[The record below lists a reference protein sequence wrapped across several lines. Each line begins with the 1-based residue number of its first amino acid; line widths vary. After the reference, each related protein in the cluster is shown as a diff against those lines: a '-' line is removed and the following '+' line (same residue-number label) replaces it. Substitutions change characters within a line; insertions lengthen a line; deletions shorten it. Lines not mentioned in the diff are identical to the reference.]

1 MKLQSE
7 KQDIFVI
14 STQPKAWREAMVSS
28 RKLDQFERLRIK
40 KEIGFRLSCFSKY
53 RGEVEY
59 NNRTFFTTQPPH
71 LKRKYRY
78 IETADSSPLQIQVW
92 ENHIVISIFSA
103 QPNIHIVFEDKNI
116 RSAMKSY
123 FDILWKIG
131 IS

>member
-1 MKLQSE
+1 
-7 KQDIFVI
+7 
-14 STQPKAWREAMVSS
+14 MVSS